1 MEKILVVDDERSLR
15 SAMKNLLEA
24 EGFSVVQAKNG
35 DEALRMF
42 AEHNPDLVLLDV
54 MMPGMNGIQTCEEI
68 RKSDPLA
75 PIIFLTA
82 VPSDTT
88 KVRAFGAGADGYVEK
103 SENPDVLVAH
113 VRAALRRAGS
123 ASAAALLDSRLR
135 LGAVTVD
142 LPLLRVTGP
151 NGLDEALT
159 RTEAA
164 VLASLSR
171 RRGQY
176 VDNDTI
182 FSDVHG
188 EGTFGDPS
196 KIRNHIATLRK
207 KLGMARDMIV
217 NNPNLGYRL
226 LP

>member
-1 MEKILVVDDERSLR
+1 MEKILVVDDDRSVR
-15 SAMKNLLEA
+15 NAMKSLLEA
-24 EGFSVVQAKNG
+24 EGFSVAQARNG
-35 DEALRMF
+35 EEALRMF
-42 AEHNPDLVLLDV
+42 AENRPDLVLLDV
-54 MMPGMNGIQTCEEI
+54 MMPGMNGIQTCGEM

-88 KVRAFGAGADGYVEK
+88 KVRAFGAGADGYFEK
-103 SENPDVLVAH
+103 SENPDILVAQI
-113 VRAALRRAGS
+113 RSALRKAGA
-123 ASAAALLDSRLR
+123 ASAASISDSRVR
-135 LGAVTVD
+135 LGSVTVD

-151 NGLDEALT
+151 DGLNEALT

-164 VLASLSR
+164 VLASLNR
-171 RRGQY
+171 RRGKY

-188 EGTFGDPS
+188 EGTFGDPT
-196 KIRNHIATLRK
+196 KIRNHVATLRK
-207 KLGMARDMIV
+207 KLGRARDMIV